1 MILIDANLLLYAYDS
16 SSEYHK
22 NAKGWFEEVLSQPE
36 PVRLAWMTILA
47 FLRISTNPRAFARP
61 LSINEALAVV
71 SEWLSIPSVRILNPT
86 ERHIEIMNS
95 LLPTAQVSGPLVMD
109 GHLAALAIEHGATL
123 YTNDKDF
130 ARFSGVRLRNPFQ

>member
-22 NAKGWFEEVLSQPE
+22 NAKDWFQEVLSQPE

-47 FLRISTNPRAFARP
+47 FLRIATNPRAFTRP

-71 SEWLSIPSVRILNPT
+71 SDWLSIPSVRILNPT
-86 ERHIEIMNS
+86 ERHLEIMNT
-95 LLPTAQVSGPLVMD
+95 LLPAAQVSGPLVMD

-130 ARFSGVRLRNPFQ
+130 ARFSGVRLRNPLQ

>member
-22 NAKGWFEEVLSQPE
+22 TAGSWFQEVLSQQE
-36 PVRLAWMTILA
+36 PVRLSWMTILA
-47 FLRISTNPRAFARP
+47 FLRISTNPRAFTRP
-61 LSINEALAVV
+61 LSISEALAVV
-71 SEWLSIPSVRILNPT
+71 SEWLSIPSVHILNPT
-86 ERHIEIMNS
+86 ERHFEIMKN
-95 LLPTAQVSGPLVMD
+95 LLPAAQVSGPLVMD

-130 ARFSGVRLRNPFQ
+130 ARFSGVRLRNPLQ

>member
-22 NAKGWFEEVLSQPE
+22 NAKNWLQEILSQAE
-36 PVRLAWMTILA
+36 PVRLSWMTILA
-47 FLRISTNPRAFARP
+47 FLRISTNPRAFTRP

-71 SEWLSIPSVRILNPT
+71 SEWLSIPSVHILNPT
-86 ERHIEIMNS
+86 ERHFEIMKT
-95 LLPTAQVSGPLVMD
+95 LLPAAQVLGPLVMD

-130 ARFSGVRLRNPFQ
+130 ARFSGVRVRNPLQ

>member
-22 NAKGWFEEVLSQPE
+22 NAKDWFQEVLSQPE

-47 FLRISTNPRAFARP
+47 FLRIATNPRAFTRP

-71 SEWLSIPSVRILNPT
+71 SDWLSIPSVRILNP
-86 ERHIEIMNS
+86 
-95 LLPTAQVSGPLVMD
+95 P
-109 GHLAALAIEHGATL
+109 
-123 YTNDKDF
+123 KDT
-130 ARFSGVRLRNPFQ
+130 SKS